1 MPKTRATSL
10 ADWEAET
17 WTHRDIPEAANSLGR
32 TDEQLAMSHVKAQHV
47 DDPVKNKLLSCYLRS
62 SFPEGSCDGSS
73 TREEGNSLSVRLTRS
88 HQKHPIVP
96 GLHLPDHNLRRS
108 WNEDAYMS
116 WLSQP
121 CWRTP
126 SVAGLVTEPGSDAGS
141 LSSGLEVNR
150 SKDQNQA
157 PPRHRPL
164 EGASHLC
171 QTHDCEGKPGDTSG
185 AGLHPRSPNWY
196 KNQGATSGQLLDHTR
211 VNNRSET

>member
-1 MPKTRATSL
+1 M
-10 ADWEAET
+10 
-17 WTHRDIPEAANSLGR
+17 
-32 TDEQLAMSHVKAQHV
+32 

-108 WNEDAYMS
+108 WIEDAYTS

-150 SKDQNQA
+150 SKTQNQA
-157 PPRHRPL
+157 PTRHRPL

-196 KNQGATSGQLLDHTR
+196 KNQGATPGQLLDHTR